1 MKKLT
6 VIGHTDKVMRKV
18 SNTTALT
25 DQALWYAV
33 AKVIKSDTMELRAQY
48 VTELIEAIAQPEFHN
63 SLDYPEVVSEVT
75 TDKTYEFNAG
85 DGMVFH
91 ENIYKTDKEYCAVCG
106 KGLGKNPVHVEVH
119 NGGDLVEFGKGIQ
132 DSGYMGCWAIGSTCA
147 HKFSPE
153 LIGNVET
160 ITS

>member
-1 MKKLT
+1 M
-6 VIGHTDKVMRKV
+6 
-18 SNTTALT
+18 A
-25 DQALWYAV
+25 
-33 AKVIKSDTMELRAQY
+33 
-48 VTELIEAIAQPEFHN
+48 
-63 SLDYPEVVSEVT
+63 
-75 TDKTYEFNAG
+75 KTYLFNAG

-106 KGLGKNPVHVEVH
+106 KTLGKNPVHVEVH

-153 LIGNVET
+153 LIGKIET